1 MKTFQGQS
9 SHRTSAVLKQT
20 RSVRPNGLA
29 QLAELGADSPKV
41 SGLRQLAPENDVQE
55 PNKTGLPVQLKTG
68 IEALSGVNMD
78 DVRVH
83 PNSSEPGKVKAHAFA
98 QGKDI
103 HLAPG
108 QEKHLAH
115 EAWHV
120 VQQAQGRVRST
131 TQLAGIA
138 INDDPGLEREADVMG
153 EKALRMGKDRF

>member
-1 MKTFQGQS
+1 MKTLQSQS
-9 SHRTSAVLKQT
+9 SYPARAAAKPT
-20 RSVRPNGLA
+20 RSIRPGGLA

-41 SGLRQLAPENDVQE
+41 AGLRQLAPEQDVQE
-55 PNKTGLPVQLKTG
+55 SNKTGMPHQLKTG
-68 IEALSGVNMD
+68 IEALSGMSMD

-98 QGKDI
+98 QSKDI
-103 HLAPG
+103 HLASG
-108 QEKHLAH
+108 QEQHLPH

-138 INDDPGLEREADVMG
+138 INDDPGLEKEADVMG
-153 EKALRMGKDRF
+153 GKALQMGKRTL